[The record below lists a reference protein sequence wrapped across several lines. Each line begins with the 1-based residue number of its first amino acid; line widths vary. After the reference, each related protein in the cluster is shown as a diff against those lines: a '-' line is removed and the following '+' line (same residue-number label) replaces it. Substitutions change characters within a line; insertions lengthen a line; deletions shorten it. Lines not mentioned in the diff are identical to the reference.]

1 MVNDEK
7 LSLSWLMGKIRDV
20 PTQDTEERLGIICS
34 AMEEVRVFLF
44 EIYGED
50 EMIHLCGL
58 GGYSEFASGFLFRD
72 TSEYILE
79 FLVFKFETV
88 RPRFSTSRCRR
99 FNDRERCIVQG
110 LNRFNLLMKPLEDLP
125 MMLGH
130 LKYDGGVSEVI
141 KYRLDRG
148 I

>member
-1 MVNDEK
+1 VVNNEK
-7 LSLSWLMGKIRDV
+7 LSLSWLMDKIRDV
-20 PTQDTEERLGIICS
+20 PTQNTEERLGIICS

-44 EIYGED
+44 ERYGED
-50 EMIHLCGL
+50 EVIHLCGL
-58 GGYSEFASGFLFRD
+58 GGYSEFTSGFLFRD

-79 FLVFKFETV
+79 FLVFKFEIE
-88 RPRFSTSRCRR
+88 RPRLSTSRCRR
-99 FNDRERCIVQG
+99 LNDRERRIVKG

-125 MMLGH
+125 MMLDH
-130 LKYDGGVSEVI
+130 LKYGGGVSEVI